1 MFVLTPE
8 ASEEAILFQT
18 GILLAFLVILRSNV
32 PLYTLE
38 LPVRSNLPDFL
49 IIKVIVNHYLP

>member
-18 GILLAFLVILRSNV
+18 GILLAFLVISRSNV

-38 LPVRSNLPDFL
+38 LSVRSNLPDIL
-49 IIKVIVNHYLP
+49 IIKVIVHHYLP